1 MPTKKLNKA
10 YLMEQIKHECGV
22 AMVRLLKPL
31 SYYKEKYGTWMYGLN
46 KLYLMMEKQ
55 HNRGQEAAGLAA
67 LKLQAE
73 PGDEYMFRERAQGN
87 TAIQEIFASVH
98 SKFSNFSSEELADAD
113 FAGKNIPFAGE
124 IYMGH
129 LRYSTTGKRGLS
141 YVHPFLRRNNWRAK
155 NLCLCANFNMTNV
168 QEIFDHIA
176 VKGQHPRM
184 LSDTYLLL
192 EQLGHRLDREAERCF
207 VAAESQGLTDRH
219 ITEYIENNINVANIL
234 KESAPVWD
242 GGYVVCGITGS
253 GETFVLRD
261 PWGIRPAFY
270 YMSDEVFALASERP
284 VLQTSFGLE
293 AEDIVEL
300 QPGQAIMTNRKGE
313 MRIEQIL
320 PAQKLAACSFER
332 VYFSRGSDIDIYKER
347 KEMGRRLV
355 PSILK
360 AINNEVDN
368 TVFSYIPNTA
378 EAAYYG
384 LYQGFEEYLNQ
395 QKTHE
400 ITELLK
406 NPAYS
411 SEASRVALEKRIA
424 EVLARHIRAE
434 KVAWKD
440 IKMRTFIAEG
450 NSRNDLAA
458 HVYDITY
465 GCVVPNVDN
474 LVVIDD
480 SIVRGTTLRESI
492 LRILDRLHPKRIV
505 IVSSSPQVRYPD
517 YYGIDMANMNEFI
530 AFRAAI
536 ALHEERGTMNLLTDI
551 YRRCKAQE
559 DLPKEQVQ
567 NYIREL
573 YEPFTELEINAKM
586 VELLRPAGV
595 DTEIHMVY
603 LSIEDLH
610 KACPNSPGDWYF
622 SGHFPT
628 PGGNKCVNAA
638 FIRYMEGHQAALLS
652 PVVT

>member
-1 MPTKKLNKA
+1 
-10 YLMEQIKHECGV
+10 MEQIKHECGV
-22 AMVRLLKPL
+22 AMVRLLQPL

-46 KLYLMMEKQ
+46 KLYLMIEKQ
-55 HNRGQEAAGLAA
+55 HNRGQEAAGLAS

-73 PGDEYMFRERAQGN
+73 PGDEFMFRERAQGN
-87 TAIQEIFASVH
+87 TAIQEIFAAVH
-98 SKFSNFSSEELADAD
+98 AKFSTFTPEELADVD
-113 FAGKNIPFAGE
+113 FAGKNIPFVGE

-207 VAAESQGLTDRH
+207 AEAESLGLTDRD
-219 ITEYIENNINVANIL
+219 ITEHIESRINVANIL
-234 KESAPVWD
+234 KESAPIWD

-270 YMSDEVFALASERP
+270 YKDDEVFALASERP
-284 VLQTSFGLE
+284 VLQTTFGLE
-293 AEDIVEL
+293 ANDIVEL

-313 MRIEQIL
+313 LRIEQIL
-320 PAQKLAACSFER
+320 PAQKLASCSFER
-332 VYFSRGSDIDIYKER
+332 VYFSRGSDIDIYQER

-384 LYQGFEEYLNQ
+384 LYQGFEEYLNH
-395 QKTHE
+395 QKTQA
-400 ITELLK
+400 ITALLK
-406 NPAYS
+406 DPAYS
-411 SEASRVALEKRIA
+411 SEAGKTALETRIA
-424 EVLARHIRAE
+424 QVLSRHIRAD
-434 KVAWKD
+434 KVACKD

-465 GCVVPNVDN
+465 GSVLPHVDN

-492 LRILDRLHPKRIV
+492 LRILNRLHPKRIV

-517 YYGIDMANMNEFI
+517 YYGIDMANMDEFI

-536 ALHEERGTMNLLTDI
+536 ALHQERGTMNMLTNL
-551 YRRCKAQE
+551 YHRCKSQE
-559 DLPKEQVQ
+559 NLPKEKVQ
-567 NYIREL
+567 NFIREL
-573 YEPFTELEINAKM
+573 YAPFTEEDLNIKM
-586 VELLRPAGV
+586 IELLRPTGV

-622 SGHFPT
+622 SGYYPT

-638 FIRYMEGHQAALLS
+638 FIRYMETHQAELLS
-652 PVVT
+652 

>member
-1 MPTKKLNKA
+1 
-10 YLMEQIKHECGV
+10 
-22 AMVRLLKPL
+22 
-31 SYYKEKYGTWMYGLN
+31 
-46 KLYLMMEKQ
+46 
-55 HNRGQEAAGLAA
+55 
-67 LKLQAE
+67 
-73 PGDEYMFRERAQGN
+73 
-87 TAIQEIFASVH
+87 
-98 SKFSNFSSEELADAD
+98 
-113 FAGKNIPFAGE
+113 
-124 IYMGH
+124 MGH

-141 YVHPFLRRNNWRAK
+141 YIHPFLRRNNWRAK

-207 VAAESQGLTDRH
+207 AEAESLGLTDRD
-219 ITEYIENNINVANIL
+219 ITEHIESRINVANIL

-270 YMSDEVFALASERP
+270 YKDDEVFALASERP
-284 VLQTSFGLE
+284 VLQTTFGLE
-293 AEDIVEL
+293 ANDIVEL

-313 MRIEQIL
+313 LRIEQIL
-320 PAQKLAACSFER
+320 PAQKLASCSFER
-332 VYFSRGSDIDIYKER
+332 VYFSRGSDIDIYQER

-384 LYQGFEEYLNQ
+384 LYQGFEEYLNH
-395 QKTHE
+395 QKTQA
-400 ITELLK
+400 ITALLK
-406 NPAYS
+406 DPAYS
-411 SEASRVALEKRIA
+411 SEAGKTALETRIA
-424 EVLARHIRAE
+424 QVLSRHIRAE

-465 GCVVPNVDN
+465 GSVLPHIDN

-492 LRILDRLHPKRIV
+492 LRILNRLHPKRIV

-517 YYGIDMANMNEFI
+517 YYGIDMANMDEFI

-536 ALHEERGTMNLLTDI
+536 ALHQERGTMNMLTNL
-551 YRRCKAQE
+551 YHRCKSQE
-559 DLPKEQVQ
+559 NLPKEKVQ
-567 NYIREL
+567 NFIREL
-573 YEPFTELEINAKM
+573 YAPFTEEDLNIKM
-586 VELLRPAGV
+586 IELLRPTGV

-622 SGHFPT
+622 SGYYPT

-638 FIRYMEGHQAALLS
+638 FIRYMETHQAELLS
-652 PVVT
+652 

>member
-1 MPTKKLNKA
+1 
-10 YLMEQIKHECGV
+10 MEQIKHECGV
-22 AMVRLLKPL
+22 AMVRLLQPL

-73 PGDEYMFRERAQGN
+73 PGDEFMFRERAQGN
-87 TAIQEIFASVH
+87 TAIQEIFAAVH
-98 SKFSNFSSEELADAD
+98 AKFSTFTPEELADVD
-113 FAGKNIPFAGE
+113 FAGKNIPFVGE

-207 VAAESQGLTDRH
+207 AEAESLGLTDRD
-219 ITEYIENNINVANIL
+219 ITEHIESRINVANIL

-270 YMSDEVFALASERP
+270 YKDDEVFALASERP
-284 VLQTSFGLE
+284 VLQTTFGLE
-293 AEDIVEL
+293 ANDIVEL

-313 MRIEQIL
+313 LRIEQIL
-320 PAQKLAACSFER
+320 PAQKLASCSFER
-332 VYFSRGSDIDIYKER
+332 VYFSRGSDIDIYQER

-384 LYQGFEEYLNQ
+384 LYQGFEEYLNH
-395 QKTHE
+395 QKTQA
-400 ITELLK
+400 ITALLK
-406 NPAYS
+406 DPAYS
-411 SEASRVALEKRIA
+411 SEAGKTALETRIA
-424 EVLARHIRAE
+424 QVLSRHIRAE

-465 GCVVPNVDN
+465 GSVLPHVDN

-492 LRILDRLHPKRIV
+492 LRILNRLHPKRIV

-517 YYGIDMANMNEFI
+517 YYGIDMANMDEFI

-536 ALHEERGTMNLLTDI
+536 ALHQERGTMYMLTNHDH
-551 YRRCKAQE
+551 RCKSQE
-559 DLPKEQVQ
+559 NLPKEKVQ
-567 NYIREL
+567 NFIREL
-573 YEPFTELEINAKM
+573 YAPFTEEDLNIKM
-586 VELLRPAGV
+586 IELLRPIGV

-622 SGHFPT
+622 SGYYPT

-638 FIRYMEGHQAALLS
+638 FIRYMETHQAELLS
-652 PVVT
+652 